1 MKYGRFDDARREYVI
16 VRPDTPTPWL
26 NYLGGQGLIGL
37 ISNTAGGYT
46 FYRDAR
52 LRRLTR
58 YRYNDVPSGDNG
70 RYLYVRDE
78 DDGTYWSP
86 TWRPARTPVDDY
98 HCRHGL
104 GYTVIGSTCRE
115 IEVEAVYF
123 IPSDRAVEVCSVR
136 VTNHRSATAEIS
148 LFAAVEFCL
157 WDAQDDATNFQRN
170 LNIGEVEAHGGTIF
184 HKTGYR
190 ERRDHFASFSC
201 SEPTTGFDTKRE
213 AFLGAYRGWDLPIG
227 VERGV
232 LSNSLAVGGAPIGA
246 HQVRL
251 AIEPGEEKRVVFL
264 LGYHENHAPKF
275 DNTEHT
281 ALRTDDAN
289 SLIARFFD
297 KEIIDR
303 ELNRLREDW
312 DKTLGRLQVR
322 VPVPEADRMINTWT
336 PYQCVICFNVARS
349 ASGYEAGIG
358 RGIGFRDA
366 NQDLLGCVHLLPESA
381 RRRLLDLAS
390 TQLASGSAHHQYQPL
405 TRKGNDV
412 IGSGF
417 NDDPLWLILAASAYL
432 KETGDWQILD
442 EPVCY
447 SDKPALGTPLYEHLI
462 RAGEYTLARLGPHGL
477 PLIGRAD
484 WNDCLNLNSHTN
496 DPDESFQTAPQRTVG
511 IAESVFIAGLFG
523 LVAPE
528 LAEIATRRGDA
539 AVAQRFS
546 MSAAEM
552 RRAVEAH
559 AWDGKWYLRA
569 YDAAGGRIGSQDC
582 DEGRIYIEPQG
593 MCTMAGFGLSDGRAR
608 AALDAVHERLLTD
621 HGLMLL
627 QPPYTRYNTALGEIS
642 SYPPGYKENASIF
655 SHTNP
660 WIIIAECLLG
670 RGDRAWDYAMRL
682 NPACCEEISDIRR
695 CEPYVYA
702 QTIVGR
708 DAADHG
714 LARNSWLTGTASW
727 MYVALTQWILGI
739 RPTYDGLMIDPCTPP
754 NWAGYAVTRVFRN
767 ATYDIH
773 VENPSRQSRHVRD
786 IHVDGEAIAGSI
798 LPVFADG
805 KTHHV
810 DVTLGS
816 AR

>member
-1 MKYGRFDDARREYVI
+1 MKYGHFEDARREYVI

-26 NYLGGQGLIGL
+26 NYLGGRGLIGL

-58 YRYNDVPSGDNG
+58 YRYNDVPSGENG

-86 TWRPARTPVDDY
+86 TWRPARAPVDDF

-104 GYTVIGSTCRE
+104 GYTVIGSTYRE
-115 IEVEAVYF
+115 IEVEALYF
-123 IPSDRAVEVCSVR
+123 IPSDSAVEVCSVR
-136 VTNHRSATAEIS
+136 VTNRRSATAAIS
-148 LFAAVEFCL
+148 MFAAVEFCL

-170 LNIGEVEAHGGTIF
+170 LSIGEVEAHGGTIF
-184 HKTGYR
+184 HKTGCR

-201 SEPTTGFDTKRE
+201 SEPTIGFDTKRE
-213 AFLGAYRGWDLPIG
+213 AFLGAYRGWDRPIG

-232 LSNSLAVGGAPIGA
+232 LSNSLAVGGTPIGA

-251 AIEPGEEKRVVFL
+251 TVEPGEEKRVVFL

-275 DNTEHT
+275 DSSEHA
-281 ALRTDDAN
+281 ALRTGNAN

-297 KEIIDR
+297 KERIDR
-303 ELNRLREDW
+303 ELTRLREDW
-312 DKTLGRLQVR
+312 DKTLGRLQVS
-322 VPVPEADRMINTWT
+322 VPALEADRMINTWT

-381 RRRLLDLAS
+381 RQRLLDLAS
-390 TQLASGSAHHQYQPL
+390 TQLASGGAYHQYQLL
-405 TRKGNDV
+405 TRKGNDA

-432 KETGDWQILD
+432 KETGDWSILD

-447 SDKPALGTPLYEHLI
+447 SDGPALETALYEHLI

-484 WNDCLNLNSHTN
+484 WNDCLNLNSNTE
-496 DPDESFQTAPQRTVG
+496 DPDESFQTAPQRTVS

-539 AVAQRFS
+539 AVAQRFFS
-546 MSAAEM
+546 SAEEM
-552 RRAVEAH
+552 RRAVETH
-559 AWDGKWYLRA
+559 AWDGNWYLRA
-569 YDAAGGRIGSQDC
+569 YNAAGDRIGSEDC
-582 DEGRIYIEPQG
+582 DEGQIYIEPQG

-642 SYPPGYKENASIF
+642 SYPPGYKENGSIF

-660 WIIIAECLLG
+660 WIIIAECLLE

-682 NPACCEEISDIRR
+682 NPACCEEIGDIRR

-702 QTIVGR
+702 QTIAGR

-739 RPTYDGLMIDPCTPP
+739 RPTYDGLMIAPCIPP
-754 NWAGYAVTRVFRN
+754 NWAGYKVARVFRN
-767 ATYDIH
+767 ATYDIY
-773 VENPSRQSRHVRD
+773 VENPSRQSCPVRD
-786 IHVDGEAIAGSI
+786 IHVDGEAIAGPI

-805 KTHHV
+805 KTHRV